1 MFTFL
6 QASYMYNNITLD
18 KKKTSLI
25 SSKSFPDSA
34 FSLIESQLGGDGGC
48 DKSG

>member
-1 MFTFL
+1 MFTYM
-6 QASYMYNNITLD
+6 QASYIHNNITLD
-18 KKKTSLI
+18 IKTSLI